1 MADDDAVGYGQPPK
15 RTRFRPGQSGN
26 PKGRPKGSRNL
37 KTELE
42 QEMHQR
48 VLVREGDKQ
57 MRITKRHAVIKSQ
70 LSKAIKGDTRAAA
83 WVFEMVGRL
92 LDPDSAEGAGT
103 GRQLPVDDQAILAD
117 FAARVA
123 ADRDTAGS
131 PEGPSPEGHLPE
143 GHSPEEHSDD
153 ASDDARG

>member
-1 MADDDAVGYGQPPK
+1 MAYDDAVGYGRPPK
-15 RTRFRPGQSGN
+15 QTRFRQGESGN
-26 PKGRPKGSRNL
+26 PKGRPRGTRNL

-42 QEMHQR
+42 QEMRQPI
-48 VLVREGDKQ
+48 LVREGNKQ

-70 LSKAIKGDTRAAA
+70 LAKAIRGDTRAAA
-83 WVFEMVGRL
+83 WVFEIVGRL
-92 LDPDSAEGAGT
+92 LDPDSADGAGT

-117 FAARVA
+117 YAVRLAAG
-123 ADRDTAGS
+123 RDTTG
-131 PEGPSPEGHLPE
+131 SPEGHLPE

>member
-1 MADDDAVGYGQPPK
+1 MADEDAVGYGQPPK
-15 RTRFRPGQSGN
+15 STRFRPGQSGN
-26 PKGRPKGSRNL
+26 PKGRPKGTRNL

-48 VLVREGDKQ
+48 VLVREGNKQ

-70 LSKAIKGDTRAAA
+70 LAKAIKGDTRAAA

-92 LDPDSAEGAGT
+92 LEPDGAEGAGA
-103 GRQLPVDDQAILAD
+103 GRQLPADDQAILAD
-117 FAARVA
+117 FAARQAV
-123 ADRDTAGS
+123 RQGSAGS
-131 PEGPSPEGHLPE
+131 PEE
-143 GHSPEEHSDD
+143 HSPEEHSDD